1 MGKNAGHLADQYTGL
16 DDQKELFKFRFFS
29 CISKKY
35 VEVVIK

>member
-16 DDQKELFKFRFFS
+16 DDQKKLFMFRFFS